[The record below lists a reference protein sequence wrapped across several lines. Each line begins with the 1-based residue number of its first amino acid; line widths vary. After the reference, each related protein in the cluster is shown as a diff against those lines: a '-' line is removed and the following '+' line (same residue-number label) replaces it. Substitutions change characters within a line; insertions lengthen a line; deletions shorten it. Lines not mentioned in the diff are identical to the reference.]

1 MPDKV
6 SLETLKKWIPDLTS
20 FGAKENK
27 EIIEKVSV
35 AVMADHGGPA
45 KCQWSNAQL
54 RAKRHCLLHGRGVPL
69 HSMAP
74 RTRIAI
80 STDKIENFIG
90 FITSPHIIQD
100 IQFGEKT
107 IKLSTEDLVRVP
119 NVVCMIIPER
129 IVQQYQAYCQESG
142 FESLSRSTRMLNVC
156 STSVRKSLQGLD
168 YIRSSGF
175 QAFDDLHNVAEK
187 LGYSGKGLAWAKC
200 QQDRLKSAKRYL
212 KSDYK
217 VDVSQDSTVA
227 DHCRSYALS
236 DLKDRDFQSSCS
248 HDHRDICERCDLP
261 TSTLKKIEDGLRDQ
275 SDQSES

>member
-6 SLETLKKWIPDLTS
+6 SLETLKKWIPDLMRYRYT
-20 FGAKENK
+20 E
-27 EIIEKVSV
+27 
-35 AVMADHGGPA
+35 
-45 KCQWSNAQL
+45 
-54 RAKRHCLLHGRGVPL
+54 AKRHCLLHGRGVPL

-142 FESLSRSTRMLNVC
+142 FESLSRSTLLRMLNVC

-200 QQDRLKSAKRYL
+200 QQDRKKSAKRYL

-261 TSTLKKIEDGLRDQ
+261 TSTLKKIDDGLRDQ